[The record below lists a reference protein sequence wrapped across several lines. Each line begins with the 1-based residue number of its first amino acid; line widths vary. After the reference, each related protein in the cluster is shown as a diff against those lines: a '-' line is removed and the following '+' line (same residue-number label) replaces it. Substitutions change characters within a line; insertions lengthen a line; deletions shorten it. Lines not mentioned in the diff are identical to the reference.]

1 MDDDVWLDVVRLQNF
16 LNEAEKDSR
25 EYLRDSISGYINSYY
40 LEVARPGS
48 DTNKVD
54 YFEKSPAIHQLG
66 IKYLE
71 SSPRVDVS

>member
-16 LNEAEKDSR
+16 LMEAEKDSR
-25 EYLRDSISGYINSYY
+25 EYLRDSIYGYINSYY

-54 YFEKSPAIHQLG
+54 CFENHQQYTNSG
-66 IKYLE
+66 SNI
-71 SSPRVDVS
+71 